1 MKAGNNCRKK
11 VNSPLVISVVFAIL
25 CILCI
30 VRIAMPNRTY
40 KYDINGSVSADSE
53 DKNIVI
59 CENITLPIGI
69 YNVELEYTP
78 KEEDISA
85 WFYLED
91 SCVFDGGLLCDGD
104 VLWSGRDKTKC
115 SMTLLESTETLRAC
129 LRIGSNTTEIS
140 YGTLTIYETDLL
152 WTTLL
157 ALIVFCWLSVIALML
172 FARAVKAKKISKERL
187 NEVFVLAAISIV
199 ASMPFLVGT
208 LPSGADTGYH
218 LERIESVAYSIRDG
232 VFPIR
237 LEAYYP
243 FGYGYANGLFYCDL
257 SLYIPGILRVLGFSV
272 QTSFNIFGIIC
283 VIAGVASSFYCFK
296 KIFNNSYI
304 ALLGVALNNL
314 ALYRLFDA
322 VLRGGTGFLVA
333 AIFYP
338 ILIYGLYRLFSENVE
353 SNNYRTV
360 WISISVGYTGILCSH
375 ILSLEIAVFWTLLVV
390 LVMIPKIFRKWT
402 FIELLKVFGA
412 TVFLNLWF
420 LVPFFDY
427 YISEDLRIKNVSAR
441 TIQESGLRYS
451 NFLRNPFNAEISYEA
466 TRPKVS
472 LQLMNTVVILLVIVF
487 VVMWGCGAWKKYKD
501 VKFIGLAKICSI
513 FSLLSIIMSLDV
525 FPWDY
530 LHSLNPL
537 FEKLISTLQFPNRI
551 IGFADVFTSIT
562 VCALV
567 WGIWQYKNKLAGYAL
582 LSVVIVSIFTYSFF
596 YYEYNS
602 MTHSSLKMYD
612 MSMQIG
618 YLSGGEY
625 VINGM
630 EYENIRPWLT
640 AKTSDNI
647 ELTEYEKK
655 DLAADVVVINN
666 SSEEGYVDVPLLHY
680 KDYRAYAADGTNLEC
695 VRSDEYCVRTIIP
708 AGYSGQISVKFV
720 SPWYWRVSEVIG
732 YISWILLV
740 IYIIRKRREA
750 KK

>member
-1 MKAGNNCRKK
+1 MKAGNNGRKK
-11 VNSPLVISVVFAIL
+11 VISPLVISVVFAIL

-53 DKNIVI
+53 EKNIVI
-59 CENITLPIGI
+59 CDNITLPVGI

-104 VLWSGRDKTKC
+104 VLWSGREKTKC

-187 NEVFVLAAISIV
+187 NEVFVLVAISIV

-296 KIFNNSYI
+296 KIFNNSYV

-314 ALYRLFDA
+314 ALYRLFDTIP
-322 VLRGGTGFLVA
+322 RGGTGFMVA
-333 AIFYP
+333 VIFYP
-338 ILIYGLYRLFSENVE
+338 ILIYGFYRLFSEDIEANE
-353 SNNYRTV
+353 YRTV
-360 WISISVGYTGILCSH
+360 WIPISIGYTGILCSH
-375 ILSLEIAVFWTLLVV
+375 ILSLEIAAFWSIIVALIMIVKLFRKKTLL
-390 LVMIPKIFRKWT
+390 
-402 FIELLKVFGA
+402 ELLKAFGA
-412 TVFLNLWF
+412 TVLLNIWF

-427 YISEDLRIKNVSAR
+427 YVNEDLRIKNVSAR
-441 TIQESGLRYS
+441 TIQDAGLRYS
-451 NFLRNPFNAEISYEA
+451 HFLRVPFKAEIAYVSLQ
-466 TRPKVS
+466 PKTS
-472 LQLMNTVVILLVIVF
+472 LQLMNTVVLVLVLLFVLLWIL
-487 VVMWGCGAWKKYKD
+487 GCWRKYNNTALM
-501 VKFIGLAKICSI
+501 GLAKISAI
-513 FSLLSIIMSLDV
+513 FCIVSVILSLDV
-525 FPWDY
+525 FPWDW

-537 FEKLISTLQFPNRI
+537 FEKLISTIQFPYRF
-551 IGFADVFTSIT
+551 IGFADLYASLT
-562 VCALV
+562 VCALI
-567 WGIWQYKNKLAGYAL
+567 WGVWQYRSNVLKYAL
-582 LSVVIVSIFTYSFF
+582 SVITVASLFVYSVFG
-596 YYEYNS
+596 YEYNTITNS
-602 MTHSSLKMYD
+602 NLKMYD